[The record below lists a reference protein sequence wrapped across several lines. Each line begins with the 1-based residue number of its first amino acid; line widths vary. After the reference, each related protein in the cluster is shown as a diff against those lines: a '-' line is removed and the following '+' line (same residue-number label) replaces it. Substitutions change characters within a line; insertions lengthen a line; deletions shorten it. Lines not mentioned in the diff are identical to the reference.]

1 MVFSGNKY
9 MFFLY
14 LFLSLHSDKKNQFME
29 LTRDVFGSARRVE
42 KIFIFTLR
50 NDNGITIKITNY
62 GGIITSIK
70 TPDNKG
76 TKANIA
82 LGFKSLDDYLTDA
95 YIENCPYFGCVAG
108 RYANRI
114 AYGKFTINGKEYA
127 LPINN
132 GPNSLHGGITGFDK
146 VIWVPKKIEKPDLVG
161 VELKYRSVHMEEG
174 YPGNLDVTLTY
185 TLNHKNELHID
196 YKATADRETI
206 INLTNHTYFNLTGNR
221 ENILGHTLQLAA
233 KTKTVN
239 DATLIPTG
247 EIAEV
252 AGTPYDFT
260 TPMKIES
267 VIGQLSD
274 GYDANF
280 ILNNPC
286 NKLVKAGVLSEE
298 STGRT
303 VEVFT
308 TEPGIQLYTGYY
320 IPEIVGKFD
329 EKYGRYAGLALETQ
343 HFPDSPNHPEFPSTS
358 LKAGEVFKSKT
369 IYKFGT
375 K

>member
-1 MVFSGNKY
+1 

-14 LFLSLHSDKKNQFME
+14 LSLRLQTLIKNQFME
-29 LTRDVFGSARRVE
+29 LIRDVFGNGRRGE

-62 GGIITSIK
+62 GGIITSIE
-70 TPDNKG
+70 TPDKNGKK
-76 TKANIA
+76 TNIA
-82 LGFKSLDDYLTDA
+82 LGFKSLEDYLTDA
-95 YIENCPYFGCVAG
+95 YIENGPYFGCVAG
-108 RYANRI
+108 RFANRI
-114 AYGKFTINGKEYA
+114 AKGKFSIDGKEYA

-146 VIWVPKKIEKPDLVG
+146 VIWVPIVIEKPDLVG

-174 YPGNLDVTLTY
+174 YPGNLDLTMTY

-196 YKATADRETI
+196 YKATTDRETI
-206 INLTNHTYFNLTGNR
+206 INLTNHTYFNLTGNK

-252 AGTPYDFT
+252 AGTPFDFT
-260 TPMKIES
+260 TPVTIGT
-267 VIGQLSD
+267 VIGGLSD

-280 ILNNPC
+280 ILNNPGS
-286 NKLVKAGVLSEE
+286 KLVKAGILSEE

-320 IPEIVGKFD
+320 IPELVGKNG
-329 EKYGRYAGLALETQ
+329 EKFGRYAGLALETQ

-358 LKAGEVFKSKT
+358 LKPGDVFKSKT